1 MSSDAGPDG
10 GRSLRVEPAHSWAR
24 AESSGIGADCR
35 CSRHSEA
42 ASVASKWS
50 LTKDGVPPEEELED
64 VLDAVMRQRGDEALA
79 GSGRTHC
86 QAILW
91 RAGVCTD
98 VAVST
103 ESGRIAGM
111 AIP

>member
-64 VLDAVMRQRGDEALA
+64 VLDAVMRQRVTLAL
-79 GSGRTHC
+79 GLRMCFPFSRSFSN
-86 QAILW
+86 
-91 RAGVCTD
+91 RAAVTLPCAQPHT

-103 ESGRIAGM
+103 AGNG
-111 AIP
+111 